1 MQFTES
7 DLWPLLGVPVSI
19 FLARLV
25 DVTLG
30 TFRIALV
37 ARGRRSTA
45 PFIGFLEILTWL
57 IALGLVV
64 QNLDKP
70 INYLAYAGG
79 FAAGTWLGLLVDEK
93 LGPGLVSARVITAQD
108 SKALIDRLETEHFGV
123 THVAARGLAGRV
135 RLIFSV
141 MRRQDLPRLLAIV
154 RQFHPTAF
162 VSVSDVRLA
171 KEGYLGTSGQSYS
184 LLQGLRGK
192 K

>member
-1 MQFTES
+1 MSIIES
-7 DLWPLLGVPVSI
+7 ALWPLLGVPVSI

-37 ARGRRSTA
+37 ARGRRGSA
-45 PFIGFLEILTWL
+45 PLIGFLEILTWL

-70 INYLAYAGG
+70 VNYFAYAGG

-93 LGPGLVSARVITAQD
+93 LGPGLVSARIITAQD
-108 SKALIDRLETEHFGV
+108 SRSLIERLESEDFGV
-123 THVAARGLAGRV
+123 THVGARGLTGRV

-141 MRRQDLPRLLAIV
+141 MRRQDLPRLLSIV
-154 RQFHPTAF
+154 RQIHPKAF

-171 KEGYLGTSGQSYS
+171 KEGYLGGASLGQS
-184 LLQGLRGK
+184 LLQGLRQK

>member
-1 MQFTES
+1 MQFIES

-19 FLARLV
+19 LLARLV

-30 TFRIALV
+30 TFRIAVV
-37 ARGRRSTA
+37 ARGRRGSA

-79 FAAGTWLGLLVDEK
+79 FSTGTWLGLLVDER
-93 LGPGLVSARVITAQD
+93 LGPGL
-108 SKALIDRLETEHFGV
+108 
-123 THVAARGLAGRV
+123 
-135 RLIFSV
+135 
-141 MRRQDLPRLLAIV
+141 
-154 RQFHPTAF
+154 
-162 VSVSDVRLA
+162 VSDVRLA
-171 KEGYLGTSGQSYS
+171 KEGYLGMSGQRYA
-184 LLQGLRGK
+184 LVQGLRGK